1 MWTVAFAPRYNNGL
15 CWAVGFALTDSKW
28 RFCPKAACA
37 AVHGLGSRSPSC
49 RSNANEHTCKKRHA
63 LLSMRFIKMSQAW
76 FKPLERHICD
86 PYFAG
91 LFFLSQLLL
100 TVFSC
105 LILVLPD
112 NNLALYTWKL
122 FTLLF
127 ILTDMVNDT
136 EQMIKWKDEKHNN
149 NNNNSMV
156 IGHKIT
162 VSHKEAVLAIQYFND
177 KITIL
182 NEKDA

>member
-1 MWTVAFAPRYNNGL
+1 MWMVAFAPRYDNGL
-15 CWAVGFALTDSKW
+15 CWAVRFALTDSKW
-28 RFCPKAACA
+28 RICPKAACA
-37 AVHGLGSRSPSC
+37 AVHGLGSRSPS
-49 RSNANEHTCKKRHA
+49 SKGNASVHTELWNTCKKRYA
-63 LLSMRFIKMSQAW
+63 LLSMKFIKMSQAW
-76 FKPLERHICD
+76 FKPFMRHICD

-127 ILTDMVNDT
+127 ILTDVVNDT
-136 EQMIKWKDEKHNN
+136 EQMIKSTIIIIIQW
-149 NNNNSMV
+149 SLV
-156 IGHKIT
+156 IK
-162 VSHKEAVLAIQYFND
+162 LQYLTKRQF
-177 KITIL
+177 
-182 NEKDA
+182 